1 MKNLIKWFLKGWG
14 KEFQEDFSEIPGF
27 PGFPGGEMK
36 FQENSRSSRF
46 SRNPNN
52 PDKAALIVYWPLYHY
67 GKRAPDHESYGN
79 DLFKLT
85 NDHYGKLPLI
95 TSTQIVKN
103 ILHRT
108 VPPWYW
114 NKK

>member
-46 SRNPNN
+46 SSNRNN
-52 PDKAALIVYWPLYHY
+52 PDVVDHKCKSHLRIIHLQANLPENLSPQVSNQPTNPL
-67 GKRAPDHESYGN
+67 KFP
-79 DLFKLT
+79 
-85 NDHYGKLPLI
+85 
-95 TSTQIVKN
+95 
-103 ILHRT
+103 
-108 VPPWYW
+108 
-114 NKK
+114 